1 MSIIL
6 TKDSSFNINNLR
18 NILYEDIELTINC
31 SFIIENNGTKF
42 LIGNKNGNSDIIEL
56 KNPII
61 NIRGM
66 GVQTTGKYQIALN
79 SSSNIL
85 VNKGEIVEFI
95 GDTNI
100 KIKLEDNLIGKFVN
114 IIEDDSYSQIDD
126 EFEEP
131 EKSEKSEKPFILT
144 KEILSKLRT

>member
-6 TKDSSFNINNLR
+6 TKNSSFNINNSR

-31 SFIIENNGTKF
+31 NIIIENNGAKF
-42 LIGNKNGNSDIIEL
+42 LIGNGNSEVIEL

-61 NIRGM
+61 NISGM
-66 GVQTTGKYQIALN
+66 GIQTTGKYNIILN
-79 SSSNIL
+79 SNSNIF
-85 VNKGEIVEFI
+85 VNKGEIIEFM
-95 GDTNI
+95 GNKNI

-114 IIEDDSYSQIDD
+114 IVEDDSYSQID
-126 EFEEP
+126 
-131 EKSEKSEKPFILT
+131 EKPDKPFILT

>member
-6 TKDSSFNINNLR
+6 TKDSSFNINNSR
-18 NILYEDIELTINC
+18 NILYDNIELNINC

-42 LIGNKNGNSDIIEL
+42 LIRNKNGNSNIIEL

-61 NIRGM
+61 NISGM
-66 GVQTTGKYQIALN
+66 GVQTTGKYNIVLN

-85 VNKGEIVEFI
+85 INKGEIVEFI
-95 GDTNI
+95 GNKNV
-100 KIKLEDNLIGKFVN
+100 KIKLEDNLIGKFIN
-114 IIEDDSYSQIDD
+114 IVEDDDLYSQLDD
-126 EFEEP
+126 DFEKP
-131 EKSEKSEKPFILT
+131 EKHDKPFILT

>member
-6 TKDSSFNINNLR
+6 IKDSSFNINNSR
-18 NILYEDIELTINC
+18 NILYENIELTINC

-42 LIGNKNGNSDIIEL
+42 LIRNKNGNSNIIEL

-61 NIRGM
+61 NISGM
-66 GVQTTGKYQIALN
+66 GVQTTGKYNIVLN

-85 VNKGEIVEFI
+85 INKGEIVEFI
-95 GDTNI
+95 GNKNV
-100 KIKLEDNLIGKFVN
+100 KIKLEDNLIGKFIN
-114 IIEDDSYSQIDD
+114 IVEDDDLYSQLDD
-126 EFEEP
+126 DFEKP
-131 EKSEKSEKPFILT
+131 EKHDKPFILT

>member
-6 TKDSSFNINNLR
+6 TKDSSFNINNSR
-18 NILYEDIELTINC
+18 NILYENIELTINC

-42 LIGNKNGNSDIIEL
+42 LIRNKNGNSNIIEL

-61 NIRGM
+61 NISGM
-66 GVQTTGKYQIALN
+66 GVQTTGKYNIVLN

-85 VNKGEIVEFI
+85 INKGEIVEFI
-95 GDTNI
+95 GNKNV
-100 KIKLEDNLIGKFVN
+100 KIKLEDNLIGKFIN
-114 IIEDDSYSQIDD
+114 IIEDDDLYSQLEDD
-126 EFEEP
+126 FEKP
-131 EKSEKSEKPFILT
+131 EKHDKPFILT

>member
-6 TKDSSFNINNLR
+6 TKDSSFNINNSR
-18 NILYEDIELTINC
+18 NILYENIELTINC
-31 SFIIENNGTKF
+31 SFIVENNGTKF
-42 LIGNKNGNSDIIEL
+42 LIRKGNLDIIEL

-61 NIRGM
+61 NISGM

-85 VNKGEIVEFI
+85 VNKGEIIEFI
-95 GDTNI
+95 GNKNV
-100 KIKLEDNLIGKFVN
+100 KIKLEDNLIGKFIN
-114 IIEDDSYSQIDD
+114 IVEDDSYSQLNDD
-126 EFEEP
+126 FEKP
-131 EKSEKSEKPFILT
+131 DKPFILT

>member
-6 TKDSSFNINNLR
+6 TKNSSFNINNSR

-31 SFIIENNGTKF
+31 KIIIENNGAKF
-42 LIGNKNGNSDIIEL
+42 LIGNGNSEVIEL

-61 NIRGM
+61 NISGM
-66 GVQTTGKYQIALN
+66 GIQTTGKYNIILN
-79 SSSNIL
+79 SNSNIF
-85 VNKGEIVEFI
+85 VNKGEIIEFM
-95 GDTNI
+95 GNKNI

-114 IIEDDSYSQIDD
+114 IVEDDSYSQID
-126 EFEEP
+126 
-131 EKSEKSEKPFILT
+131 EKPDKPFILT

>member
-6 TKDSSFNINNLR
+6 IKDSSFNINNSR
-18 NILYEDIELTINC
+18 NILYENIELTINC

-42 LIGNKNGNSDIIEL
+42 LIRNKNGNSNIIEL

-61 NIRGM
+61 NISGM
-66 GVQTTGKYQIALN
+66 GVQTTGKYNIVLN

-85 VNKGEIVEFI
+85 INKGEIVEFI
-95 GDTNI
+95 GNKNV
-100 KIKLEDNLIGKFVN
+100 KIKLEDNLIGKFIN
-114 IIEDDSYSQIDD
+114 IIEDDDLYSQLEDD
-126 EFEEP
+126 FEKP
-131 EKSEKSEKPFILT
+131 EKHDKPFILT

>member
-6 TKDSSFNINNLR
+6 TKDSSFNINNSR
-18 NILYEDIELTINC
+18 NILYENIELTINS

-42 LIGNKNGNSDIIEL
+42 LIRNKNGNSDIIEL

-61 NIRGM
+61 NISGM
-66 GVQTTGKYQIALN
+66 GVQTTGKYNIVLN

-85 VNKGEIVEFI
+85 IKKGEIIEFI
-95 GDTNI
+95 GNKNV
-100 KIKLEDNLIGKFVN
+100 KIKLEDNLIGKFIN
-114 IIEDDSYSQIDD
+114 IVEDDDLYSQLDD
-126 EFEEP
+126 DFEKP
-131 EKSEKSEKPFILT
+131 EKHDKPFILT

>member
-6 TKDSSFNINNLR
+6 TKDSSFNINNSK
-18 NILYEDIELTINC
+18 NILYENIELIINC

-42 LIGNKNGNSDIIEL
+42 LIGNKNRNGNLDIIEL

-61 NIRGM
+61 NISGM

-79 SSSNIL
+79 SNSNIL
-85 VNKGEIVEFI
+85 INKGEIIEFM
-95 GDTNI
+95 GNKNI
-100 KIKLEDNLIGKFVN
+100 KIKLEDNLIGKFIN
-114 IIEDDSYSQIDD
+114 IVEDDSYSQLDD
-126 EFEEP
+126 DFEKP
-131 EKSEKSEKPFILT
+131 DKPFILT

>member
-6 TKDSSFNINNLR
+6 TKDSSFNINNSR
-18 NILYEDIELTINC
+18 NILYENIELIINC

-42 LIGNKNGNSDIIEL
+42 LIGNKNRNGNLDIIEL

-61 NIRGM
+61 NISGM

-79 SSSNIL
+79 SNSNIL
-85 VNKGEIVEFI
+85 INKGEIIEFI
-95 GDTNI
+95 GNKNI
-100 KIKLEDNLIGKFVN
+100 KIKLEDNLIGKFIN
-114 IIEDDSYSQIDD
+114 IVEDDSYSQLDD
-126 EFEEP
+126 DFEKP
-131 EKSEKSEKPFILT
+131 DKPFILT

>member
-6 TKDSSFNINNLR
+6 TKDSSFNINNSL
-18 NILYEDIELTINC
+18 NILYENIELTINC

-42 LIGNKNGNSDIIEL
+42 LIGNKNRNSDIIEL

-61 NIRGM
+61 NINGM
-66 GVQTTGKYQIALN
+66 GVQTTGKYQIELN

-85 VNKGEIVEFI
+85 INKGEIVEFI
-95 GDTNI
+95 GYKNI
-100 KIKLEDNLIGKFVN
+100 KVKLEDNLTGKFVN
-114 IIEDDSYSQIDD
+114 IVEYDDTYSQIDD

-131 EKSEKSEKPFILT
+131 EKSEKPFILT

>member
-6 TKDSSFNINNLR
+6 TKDSSFNINNSR
-18 NILYEDIELTINC
+18 NILYENIELNINS

-42 LIGNKNGNSDIIEL
+42 LIGNKNTNENSDIIEL

-61 NIRGM
+61 NISGM
-66 GVQTTGKYQIALN
+66 GVQTTGKYQIGLN
-79 SSSNIL
+79 SDSNIL
-85 VNKGEIVEFI
+85 VNKGKIVEFI

-114 IIEDDSYSQIDD
+114 IVEYDDTYSQIDD

-131 EKSEKSEKPFILT
+131 EKSAKPFILT
-144 KEILSKLRT
+144 KEILSKLRS

>member
-6 TKDSSFNINNLR
+6 TKNSSFNINNSR

-31 SFIIENNGTKF
+31 SFIIENNGAKF
-42 LIGNKNGNSDIIEL
+42 LIKKGNLDIIEL

-61 NIRGM
+61 NISGM
-66 GVQTTGKYQIALN
+66 GVQTTGKYNIVLN
-79 SSSNIL
+79 SNSNIL
-85 VNKGEIVEFI
+85 VNKGEIIEFM
-95 GDTNI
+95 GSKNI

-114 IIEDDSYSQIDD
+114 IVEDDSYSQID
-126 EFEEP
+126 
-131 EKSEKSEKPFILT
+131 EKPDKPFILT

>member
-6 TKDSSFNINNLR
+6 TKDSSFNINNSR
-18 NILYEDIELTINC
+18 NILYENIELTINC

-42 LIGNKNGNSDIIEL
+42 LIRNKNENSNIIEL

-61 NIRGM
+61 NISGM
-66 GVQTTGKYQIALN
+66 GVQTTGKYNIVLN

-85 VNKGEIVEFI
+85 INKGEIVEFI
-95 GDTNI
+95 GNKNV
-100 KIKLEDNLIGKFVN
+100 KIKLEDNLIGKFIN
-114 IIEDDSYSQIDD
+114 IVEDDDLYSQLDD
-126 EFEEP
+126 DFEKP
-131 EKSEKSEKPFILT
+131 EKHDKPFILT

>member
-6 TKDSSFNINNLR
+6 IKDSSFNINNSR
-18 NILYEDIELTINC
+18 NILYDNIELNINC

-42 LIGNKNGNSDIIEL
+42 LIRNKNGNSNIIEL

-61 NIRGM
+61 NISGM
-66 GVQTTGKYQIALN
+66 GVQTTGKYNIVLN

-85 VNKGEIVEFI
+85 INKGEIVEFI
-95 GDTNI
+95 GNKNV
-100 KIKLEDNLIGKFVN
+100 KIKLEDNLIGKFIN
-114 IIEDDSYSQIDD
+114 IVEDDDLYSQLDD
-126 EFEEP
+126 DFEKP
-131 EKSEKSEKPFILT
+131 EKHDKPFILT

>member
-6 TKDSSFNINNLR
+6 TKDSSFNINNSR
-18 NILYEDIELTINC
+18 NILYENIELTINC

-42 LIGNKNGNSDIIEL
+42 LIRNKNGNSDIIEL

-61 NIRGM
+61 NISGM
-66 GVQTTGKYQIALN
+66 GVQTTGKYNIVLN

-85 VNKGEIVEFI
+85 INKGEIVEFI
-95 GDTNI
+95 GNKNV
-100 KIKLEDNLIGKFVN
+100 KIKLEDNLIGKFIN
-114 IIEDDSYSQIDD
+114 IVEDDDLYSQLDD
-126 EFEEP
+126 DFEKP
-131 EKSEKSEKPFILT
+131 EKHDKPFILT

>member
-6 TKDSSFNINNLR
+6 TKDSSFNINNSR
-18 NILYEDIELTINC
+18 NILYENIELTINC

-42 LIGNKNGNSDIIEL
+42 LIRNKNGNSNIIEL

-61 NIRGM
+61 NISGM
-66 GVQTTGKYQIALN
+66 GVQTTGKYNIVLN

-85 VNKGEIVEFI
+85 INKGEIVEFI
-95 GDTNI
+95 GNKNV
-100 KIKLEDNLIGKFVN
+100 KIKLEDNLIGKFIN
-114 IIEDDSYSQIDD
+114 IVEDDDLYSQLDD
-126 EFEEP
+126 DFEKP
-131 EKSEKSEKPFILT
+131 EKHDKPFILT

>member
-6 TKDSSFNINNLR
+6 TKDSSFNINNSK
-18 NILYEDIELTINC
+18 NILYENIELIINC

-42 LIGNKNGNSDIIEL
+42 LIGNKNRNGHLDIIEL

-61 NIRGM
+61 NISGM

-79 SSSNIL
+79 SNSNIL
-85 VNKGEIVEFI
+85 INKGEIIEFM
-95 GDTNI
+95 GNKNI
-100 KIKLEDNLIGKFVN
+100 KIKLEDNLIGKFIN
-114 IIEDDSYSQIDD
+114 IVEDDSYSQLDD
-126 EFEEP
+126 DFEKP
-131 EKSEKSEKPFILT
+131 DKPFILT

>member
-6 TKDSSFNINNLR
+6 TKDSSFNINNSR
-18 NILYEDIELTINC
+18 NILYENIELTINC

-42 LIGNKNGNSDIIEL
+42 LIRNKNGNSDIIEL

-61 NIRGM
+61 NISGM
-66 GVQTTGKYQIALN
+66 GVQTTGKYNIVLN

-85 VNKGEIVEFI
+85 IKKGEIIEFI
-95 GDTNI
+95 GNKNV
-100 KIKLEDNLIGKFVN
+100 KIKLEDNLIGKFIN
-114 IIEDDSYSQIDD
+114 IVEDDDLYSQLDD
-126 EFEEP
+126 DFEKP
-131 EKSEKSEKPFILT
+131 EKHDKPFILT

>member
-6 TKDSSFNINNLR
+6 TKDSSFNINNSR
-18 NILYEDIELTINC
+18 NILYENIELTINC

-42 LIGNKNGNSDIIEL
+42 LIGNKNRNENSDIIEL

-66 GVQTTGKYQIALN
+66 GVQTTGKYNIVLN

-85 VNKGEIVEFI
+85 INKGEIIEFI
-95 GDTNI
+95 GNKNV
-100 KIKLEDNLIGKFVN
+100 KIKLEDNLIGKFIN
-114 IIEDDSYSQIDD
+114 IVKDDDSYSQLDD
-126 EFEEP
+126 DFEKP
-131 EKSEKSEKPFILT
+131 EKHDKPFILT